1 MDNICKGFSMLIIFL
16 TFSSSIMVE
25 SVFAQEITRPSIPE
39 FTVKYVDRSY
49 DTQPTYGYDQ
59 YTGKNVITKQ
69 SEHVDNRTIEIKI
82 KTQPFTPFTDQNGNS
97 INLLYNVQYKGSF
110 GQEWSSMFG
119 ERSEW
124 AGTVNPYSTYGYP
137 TQDSSSQ
144 YTTISYSLP
153 WNMVEGQMDIQ
164 VAALKGYTTRAPD
177 PAREHI
183 LWTVYIY
190 TFYGEESGWSNTQT
204 ISIDGANS
212 TSTSPTSTMPNYG
225 PTSSPTPTVPEFSW
239 LAILPLFAVLLL
251 IAVKLKPKTPSSLV
265 KKRFSCSFR
274 GTDCS
279 MGRAKCLAY
288 VLISGQ

>member
-1 MDNICKGFSMLIIFL
+1 MGFSLLLVVILAVSSLML
-16 TFSSSIMVE
+16 VE
-25 SVFAQEITRPSIPE
+25 SVSAQAITKPSIPE

-59 YTGKNVITKQ
+59 YTGKTVITKP

-82 KTQPFTPFTDQNGNS
+82 KNQPFTPFTDQSGNT

-124 AGTVNPYSTYGYP
+124 AGTVDPYGTYGYP

-164 VAALKGYTTRAPD
+164 LEALKGYTTRAPD

-204 ISIDGANS
+204 VTLGGSVS
-212 TSTSPTSTMPNYG
+212 TFSPSPTSSSN
-225 PTSSPTPTVPEFSW
+225 PTTALTSTPTTTNSTGNPISVPLST
-239 LAILPLFAVLLL
+239 L
-251 IAVKLKPKTPSSLV
+251 IAVVAVFLAIIVVLSLLLLRRHRKPASLSS
-265 KKRFSCSFR
+265 R
-274 GTDCS
+274 
-279 MGRAKCLAY
+279 
-288 VLISGQ
+288 